1 MDFADSQLLNAAAPE
16 GTEAFKDFLRGT
28 GWINR
33 PERVDI
39 GDVTGIKWDKPSGW
53 MRLAAGETIIGGQIP
68 NRDHGDKLLDQIKT
82 AIATQRKRQ
91 LRRKRRF
98 FLRSSGLPPS
108 SIIACQSPGST
119 SGAGVNSSSKVGESS
134 AYGFVA
140 GGGGGT

>member
-1 MDFADSQLLNAAAPE
+1 MSANSPITVLEWVIPRPNGRWHRAFIVTSEHVWLTPEMDFADSQLLNAAAPN

-82 AIATQRKRQ
+82 AIATQRKRN
-91 LRRKRRF
+91 
-98 FLRSSGLPPS
+98 
-108 SIIACQSPGST
+108 AGS
-119 SGAGVNSSSKVGESS
+119 
-134 AYGFVA
+134 
-140 GGGGGT
+140 